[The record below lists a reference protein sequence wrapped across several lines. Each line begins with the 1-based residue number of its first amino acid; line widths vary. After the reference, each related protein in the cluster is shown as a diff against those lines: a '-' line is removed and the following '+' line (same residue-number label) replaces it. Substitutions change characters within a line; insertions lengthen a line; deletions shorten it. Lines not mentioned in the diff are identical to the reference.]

1 VDDEGVTGIEER
13 ARRSRAHLFSAIAAL
28 VVAVV
33 AVPAFGW
40 LAGFA
45 MALVGVGNLLA
56 VRTVR
61 RDGELAPAARA
72 LIVVGGLGFAAICVL
87 LAIRAF
93 HG

>member
-1 VDDEGVTGIEER
+1 MTGIEER
-13 ARRSRAHLFSAIAAL
+13 ARRSRAHLFAGIAAL
-28 VVAVV
+28 VIAVI

-61 RDGELAPAARA
+61 RDGEVAPAARA
-72 LIVVGGLGFAAICVL
+72 LVVVGGLGFAAICVL
-87 LAIRAF
+87 LAIRAL

>member
-1 VDDEGVTGIEER
+1 MTGIEER
-13 ARRSRAHLFSAIAAL
+13 ARRSRAHLFSGIAAL
-28 VVAVV
+28 VVAVI

-56 VRTVR
+56 MRGVR
-61 RDGELAPAARA
+61 RDGEVAPAARA
-72 LIVVGGLGFAAICVL
+72 LIVVGGLGFAAICVV